1 MADLGDGA
9 RFSINGHLTD
19 PVLLEILHS
28 HRVVPKTELFCP
40 KPAPTRLK
48 AGGYAA
54 VITDPPLTDNN
65 VRSEPGINQ
74 DLIGSIA
81 SGRAVEL
88 LEGPVCNNSLQ
99 WWKVRVPETGLVGW
113 TPEGD
118 HESYW
123 PVECGSKEN

>member
-1 MADLGDGA
+1 MA
-9 RFSINGHLTD
+9 RIYQS
-19 PVLLEILHS
+19 PVSLISVL
-28 HRVVPKTELFCP
+28 RTELFRP

-54 VITDPPLTDNN
+54 VSIDPPLTDNN

-113 TPEGD
+113 SPEGA

-123 PVECGSKEN
+123 LVACESKANCGVP